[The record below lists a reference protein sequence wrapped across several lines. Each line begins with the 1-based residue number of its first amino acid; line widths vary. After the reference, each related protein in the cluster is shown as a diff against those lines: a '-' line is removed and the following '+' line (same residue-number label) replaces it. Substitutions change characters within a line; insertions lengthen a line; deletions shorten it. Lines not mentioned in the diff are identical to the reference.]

1 MTVVR
6 GTLTTSLERAE
17 TTARHVA
24 AQEGMTYVARGS
36 RPGLLVFRTGVLG
49 SGPRLTVSL
58 IERAPST
65 IEATITTGPFA
76 LTGWGRG
83 QTTANRL
90 LRALVA
96 QTGSPGPWTG
106 RALIGVSA
114 AH

>member
-6 GTLTTSLERAE
+6 GTLTTSLENAE
-17 TTARHVA
+17 ATTRRVA
-24 AQEGMTYVARGS
+24 AQQGMTYFAPGS

-49 SGPRLTVSL
+49 SGPRLTVAL

-65 IEATITTGPFA
+65 IEATITTGGSFA

-96 QTGSPGPWTG
+96 QTGP
-106 RALIGVSA
+106 
-114 AH
+114 

>member
-6 GTLTTSLERAE
+6 GTLTTSLEDAE
-17 TTARHVA
+17 MITRRVA
-24 AQEGMTYVARGS
+24 AQQGMTYYAPGS
-36 RPGLLVFRTGVLG
+36 RPGMLVFRTGILG

-65 IEATITTGPFA
+65 IEATITTGGTFA

-90 LRALVA
+90 LRALIA
-96 QTGSPGPWTG
+96 QTGPPAVRPGP
-106 RALIGVSA
+106 
-114 AH
+114 H

>member
-6 GTLTTSLERAE
+6 GTLTTTLEDAE
-17 TTARHVA
+17 RTTRRVA
-24 AQEGMTYVARGS
+24 AQQGMTYYAPAS
-36 RPGLLVFRTGVLG
+36 HPGMLVFRTGILG

-58 IERAPST
+58 TERAPSA
-65 IEATITTGPFA
+65 IEATITTGGTFA

-96 QTGSPGPWTG
+96 QTS
-106 RALIGVSA
+106 
-114 AH
+114 